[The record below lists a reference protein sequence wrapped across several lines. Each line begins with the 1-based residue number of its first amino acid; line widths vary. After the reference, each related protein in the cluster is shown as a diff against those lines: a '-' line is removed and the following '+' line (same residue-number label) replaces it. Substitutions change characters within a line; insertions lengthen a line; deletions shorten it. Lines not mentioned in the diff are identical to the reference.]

1 MLSSL
6 LSENP
11 DIIEG
16 MQSFLF
22 YGLALVAVACYA
34 ALPVIAKKV
43 GLAVPPFGFI
53 AMTMAVLSIAALCAS
68 LVFERSFNVGNLNL
82 SQGAL
87 LLLFALV
94 NFAAFFLYLKAI
106 NEIPVAHYQLLIG
119 ALGPIVTTGLAFLF
133 LGEQVGVRFFV
144 ALPVI
149 FLGLYIAFMR

>member
-1 MLSSL
+1 MLPSEESSPRSTKNCWQGHRHRLQRSSRKGRKSAANL
-6 LSENP
+6 LASLRSENP

-68 LVFERSFNVGNLNL
+68 LVFERSFNVGN
-82 SQGAL
+82 Q
-87 LLLFALV
+87 
-94 NFAAFFLYLKAI
+94 
-106 NEIPVAHYQLLIG
+106 IG
-119 ALGPIVTTGLAFLF
+119 
-133 LGEQVGVRFFV
+133 R
-144 ALPVI
+144 
-149 FLGLYIAFMR
+149 